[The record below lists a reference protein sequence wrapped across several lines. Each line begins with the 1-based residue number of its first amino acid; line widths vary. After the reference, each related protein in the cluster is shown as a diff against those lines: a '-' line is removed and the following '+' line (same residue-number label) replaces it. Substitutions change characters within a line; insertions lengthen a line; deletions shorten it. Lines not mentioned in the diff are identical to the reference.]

1 MTKTPTPWPEL
12 MIALRAYQRAADN
25 RRDDGLSTDLFDTA
39 LLILKD
45 LPVWLA
51 YAYSNSCADDDA
63 PLGGEYDT
71 MTPVNGYTE
80 AITWLVMMARDYG
93 GGPFSRLDDHSGHIP
108 TPFTGPYYGYVDDP
122 TTVAGMRPVF
132 LDEYEDLHRGGG
144 GPGAPGQPPR
154 FKLL

>member
-1 MTKTPTPWPEL
+1 

-132 LDEYEDLHRGGG
+132 LDEYVARCLGGR
-144 GPGAPGQPPR
+144 GAPGQAPR
-154 FKLL
+154 FKPL